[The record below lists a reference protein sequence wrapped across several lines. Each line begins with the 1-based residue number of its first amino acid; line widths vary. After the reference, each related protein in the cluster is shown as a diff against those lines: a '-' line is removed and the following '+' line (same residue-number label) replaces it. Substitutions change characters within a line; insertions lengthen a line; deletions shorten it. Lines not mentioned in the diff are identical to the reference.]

1 MVVLN
6 SANMRN
12 KKSNDMSDEQVI
24 KEEIAKIK
32 RLRSDYDILAAD
44 PLSNDAIIANKV
56 HANRSM
62 YGNSYR
68 D

>member
-1 MVVLN
+1 
-6 SANMRN
+6 
-12 KKSNDMSDEQVI
+12 MSDEQVI

-44 PLSNDAIIANKV
+44 PLSNEAIIANNV